1 MFFAWFSENKQFKK
15 RSGVSGQI
23 TPFLLV
29 VLVILL
35 IAAIATINIG
45 RVSLDKTCSA
55 NAADAGSLA
64 AASIYATAFN
74 NLAQA
79 NANMEDSFD
88 IAYISNYEVTY
99 LEAQDYLNEAIMYAL
114 TASALAAAALVTAST
129 PVICSFWV
137 AGLAS
142 VALETSAVLALE
154 EAYKALLAFN
164 YCVQVLE
171 SIAESFHESQWK
183 AFCNSVVSMD
193 SAYESSY
200 NSGFT
205 YAFSNSCI
213 SPKLSDTQNDEF
225 SLWMS
230 SFTADSGGID
240 DWILA
245 KPAKDGVY
253 TWQDKVTQEHTVT
266 VTLDLPKIT
275 SYEVQHTTGSYSEI
289 IDLLDDVISQSSIIA
304 GVLNSTAVTLAVI
317 AVGFAVVF
325 AYSVVSTV
333 NCWCCGPYAMACCVN
348 APIWYAKAVA
358 LFIKFKVQQYAMVS
372 TIAAIVAAAGA
383 LSMYLLQSNNDEAY
397 DDWYPDGTTSIK
409 NCQTCKPCRN
419 DEDDD
424 LASCNP
430 CQAVSD
436 LMIVRI
442 AEVIMPYWYTICK
455 TTQQH
460 PGTSSGIMA
469 TNYPTLTSSSKASFS
484 GGDVGNF
491 ESTYD
496 AKITETK

>member
-1 MFFAWFSENKQFKK
+1 LFFAWFSENKQFKK
-15 RSGVSGQI
+15 RNGVSGQI

-99 LEAQDYLNEAIMYAL
+99 LEAQDYMNEAIMYTLVAIAL
-114 TASALAAAALVTAST
+114 MESAIGGYPTMCSVWGTGLRIAAIETAAAL
-129 PVICSFWV
+129 
-137 AGLAS
+137 
-142 VALETSAVLALE
+142 ALEQ
-154 EAYKALLAFN
+154 AYQALLAFN
-164 YCVQVLE
+164 YCVQVME
-171 SIAESFHESQWK
+171 SITESFHESQWK

-213 SPKLSDTQNDEF
+213 SSKLSDTQNDEF

-230 SFTADSGGID
+230 SFTADSGSID

-253 TWQDKVTQEHTVT
+253 TWQDKVAQEHTVT

-289 IDLLDDVISQSSIIA
+289 IDLLDDVISQSSLVA
-304 GVLNSTAVTLAVI
+304 GILNSTAIALAQMAVGFILVVAYTVIMVINCGCCSAQNYGCCAAQWLWYGRAISSVKVLSIAHLLAEAVI
-317 AVGFAVVF
+317 AAGL
-325 AYSVVSTV
+325 VS
-333 NCWCCGPYAMACCVN
+333 
-348 APIWYAKAVA
+348 I
-358 LFIKFKVQQYAMVS
+358 
-372 TIAAIVAAAGA
+372 
-383 LSMYLLQSNNDEAY
+383 YLLQSNNDEAY
-397 DDWYPDGTTSIK
+397 DDWHPDGTTSIK

-424 LASCNP
+424 LESCQP

-436 LMIVRI
+436 LLIVRI

-455 TTQQH
+455 TAQQH

-469 TNYPTLTSSSKASFS
+469 TSYPTLTSSSKASFS

-491 ESTYD
+491 EYTFD

>member
-1 MFFAWFSENKQFKK
+1 LFFAWFSENRQFKK

-99 LEAQDYLNEAIMYAL
+99 LEAQDYLNEAIMYSLVAIAL
-114 TASALAAAALVTAST
+114 MEGAIGSYPVMCSVWATGLRIAAIETAAA
-129 PVICSFWV
+129 F
-137 AGLAS
+137 
-142 VALETSAVLALE
+142 ALEQ
-154 EAYKALLAFN
+154 AYQALLAFN
-164 YCVQVLE
+164 YCAQVME
-171 SIAESFHESQWK
+171 STTESFHESQWK

-213 SPKLSDTQNDEF
+213 SPKLADTQNDEF

-253 TWQDKVTQEHTVT
+253 SWQDKVAQEHTVT

-289 IDLLDDVISQSSIIA
+289 IDLLDDVISQSSLVA
-304 GVLNSTAVTLAVI
+304 GILNSTAIVLVQMAVSFI
-317 AVGFAVVF
+317 LVF
-325 AYSVVSTV
+325 THTV
-333 NCWCCGPYAMACCVN
+333 IMVIDCACCSAQN
-348 APIWYAKAVA
+348 YGCCAAQWYEYAKAGTLLKILEIAHLLAEVVIISGLA
-358 LFIKFKVQQYAMVS
+358 S
-372 TIAAIVAAAGA
+372 T
-383 LSMYLLQSNNDEAY
+383 YFLQNNNDKAY

-424 LASCNP
+424 LESCQP

-436 LMIVRI
+436 LLIVRI

-469 TNYPTLTSSSKASFS
+469 TSYPTLTSSSKASFS